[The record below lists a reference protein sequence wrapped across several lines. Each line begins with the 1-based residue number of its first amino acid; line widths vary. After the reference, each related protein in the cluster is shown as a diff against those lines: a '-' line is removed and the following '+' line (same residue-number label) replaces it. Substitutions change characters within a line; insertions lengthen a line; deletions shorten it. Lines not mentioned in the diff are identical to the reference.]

1 MRKLN
6 IIIPYLLALSII
18 LVACD
23 DTMGDSDS
31 RLTEVETLIEPA
43 NEKAVV
49 LEPSPTASVYF
60 EWDYTD
66 AKNSGTAIYQIAF
79 DKPEGD
85 FSEPVYV
92 IGSDNNGYNN
102 SVTISHKQLNKIAGM
117 MGIGASETGAFKW
130 TVFSIK
136 GTKTTKAKQ
145 ANTITVTRL
154 AGFEDL
160 PIDVYITGE
169 ATEGGADISKAYK
182 MKAVAGG
189 EFEIYTQLK
198 AGSEFFFTD
207 GITADARKFYTSE
220 SVIKENG
227 VSTVSIDGVYRV
239 VLDFNIGASTYSLVQ
254 GIGFYFSPMNAILF
268 ELPYVGNGIF
278 KANATVTFKQESWGR
293 DERYKFMMQIKEDG
307 GTGAEQQLEWGTLNQ
322 TDSRPNP
329 TSPESYYYLKLRTDV
344 TRWENKWKLAGDF
357 DGVPAEYTV
366 YLQADKPY
374 THTVTKE

>member
-1 MRKLN
+1 M
-6 IIIPYLLALSII
+6 
-18 LVACD
+18 
-23 DTMGDSDS
+23 
-31 RLTEVETLIEPA
+31 
-43 NEKAVV
+43 
-49 LEPSPTASVYF
+49 
-60 EWDYTD
+60 
-66 AKNSGTAIYQIAF
+66 
-79 DKPEGD
+79 
-85 FSEPVYV
+85 
-92 IGSDNNGYNN
+92 
-102 SVTISHKQLNKIAGM
+102 
-117 MGIGASETGAFKW
+117 
-130 TVFSIK
+130 
-136 GTKTTKAKQ
+136 
-145 ANTITVTRL
+145 
-154 AGFEDL
+154 
-160 PIDVYITGE
+160 
-169 ATEGGADISKAYK
+169 
-182 MKAVAGG
+182 
-189 EFEIYTQLK
+189 
-198 AGSEFFFTD
+198 
-207 GITADARKFYTSE
+207 
-220 SVIKENG
+220 
-227 VSTVSIDGVYRV
+227 STVSIDGVYRV